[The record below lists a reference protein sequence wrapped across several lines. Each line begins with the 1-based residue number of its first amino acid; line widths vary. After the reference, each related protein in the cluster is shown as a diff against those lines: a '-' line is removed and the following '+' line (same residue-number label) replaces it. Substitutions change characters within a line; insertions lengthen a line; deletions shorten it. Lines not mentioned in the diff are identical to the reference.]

1 MKTSPKRTIL
11 LLLTAT
17 LWTLLGSSCQSTVKG
32 VGRDVERAG
41 HNIHRSVN

>member
-11 LLLTAT
+11 NLITAT
-17 LWTLLGSSCQSTVKG
+17 LWSLLGSSCRSTVNG